1 MKRTN
6 NYITAYFEDDDDLK
20 NALKNLIEK
29 KVTIHDVLTPFPI
42 HGIEKILNMKRSRIP
57 KVGFISGMIG
67 GVFGLFFQIWVFTDA
82 WPLDIGGKPFLAIP
96 SFVPVT
102 FELTVLLAAFGMV
115 AAFLISSNLKPGS
128 DNVIYDERV
137 TDDRFLIVIDLERDN
152 RKDDEEKIKQ
162 FLNETGAKGIT
173 VKV

>member
-6 NYITAYFEDDDDLK
+6 NYITAYFNDDDDLK
-20 NALKNLIEK
+20 NAIKNLLEK
-29 KVTIHDVLTPFPI
+29 EVTIHDVLTPFPI
-42 HGIEKILNMKRSRIP
+42 HGIEKMLNMKRSRIP
-57 KVGFISGMIG
+57 KAGFVAGFIG
-67 GVFGLFFQIWVFTDA
+67 GVLALYFQIWVFTKA

-102 FELTVLLAAFGMV
+102 FELTVLIAAFGMV
-115 AAFLISSNLKPGS
+115 AAFLVSSNLKPGS
-128 DNVIYDERV
+128 NNVIYDERV

-152 RKDDEEKIKQ
+152 SKDDEEKIKQ
-162 FLNETGAKGIT
+162 FLNEVGAKGIT